1 MNDTVEPDVSN
12 THYEKAQAP
21 LRLSLRSWFKAL
33 RGALACTIETDN
45 ALRCA
50 GVAFFAF
57 LSIFPAMAAGV
68 SLFGLFID
76 PTQVSA
82 SGTFFAEFLPAEI
95 MQVIEGQ
102 LASFV
107 ARDNTFGLSLI
118 ISLAIAAWTGTRGIN
133 ALIHAVNVA
142 YMETDER
149 GILRSLWLSISAT
162 LIAIII
168 LATAVTAIAI
178 LPAFL
183 ALVPVP
189 QAAELLSRA
198 LRWPIIA
205 LVIMGGLVLLF
216 RATPHRRS
224 PQTRWVIP
232 GALIAT
238 VLWLIGSY
246 LISLYIENFGRY
258 EATFGSIAAAAI
270 FMLWLNFTATVV
282 VFGAAVNAQLEWM
295 TRSDTTVGKPKP
307 MGERGAFV
315 ADTVSDR

>member
-1 MNDTVEPDVSN
+1 MKEDGPTMHGEEARVPMHLPLHSWI
-12 THYEKAQAP
+12 KA
-21 LRLSLRSWFKAL
+21 F
-33 RGALACTIETDN
+33 RGALASAVETDN

-68 SLFGLFID
+68 SLFGLFVD
-76 PTQVSA
+76 PTQISA
-82 SGTFFAEFLPAEI
+82 SGTFFAEFLPVEI
-95 MQVIEGQ
+95 MQIIEGQ

-107 ARDNTFGLSLI
+107 ARDSTFGLSLV
-118 ISLAIAAWTGTRGIN
+118 ISLLIAAWTGTRGIN

-149 GILRSLWLSISAT
+149 GLLRSLWLSISAT
-162 LIAIII
+162 LVAIII
-168 LATAVTAIAI
+168 LVTAVTAIAI

-183 ALVPVP
+183 TLVPVP
-189 QAAELLSRA
+189 QAAEVLSRA

-224 PQTRWVIP
+224 PKTRWVIP

-238 VLWLIGSY
+238 ILWLIGSY

-270 FMLWLNFTATVV
+270 FMLWLNFTATVI
-282 VFGAAVNAQLEWM
+282 VFGAAVNAQLEWI
-295 TRSDTTVGKPKP
+295 THSDTTVGDPKP
-307 MGERGAFV
+307 MGERGAYV
-315 ADTVSDR
+315 ADTLSEK